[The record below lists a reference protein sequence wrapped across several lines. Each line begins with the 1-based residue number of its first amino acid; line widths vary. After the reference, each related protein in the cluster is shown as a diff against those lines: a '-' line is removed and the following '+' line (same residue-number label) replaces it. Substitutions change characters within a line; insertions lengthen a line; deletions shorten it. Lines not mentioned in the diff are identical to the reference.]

1 MTLTQIMA
9 DKIFFLVLYIST
21 YIDMKTQL
29 TIHYTKC
36 TTLYY
41 TYFCI

>member
-9 DKIFFLVLYIST
+9 DKICFLVLYIST
-21 YIDMKTQL
+21 YINVKTHL
-29 TIHYTKC
+29 
-36 TTLYY
+36 TLYY